1 LELNGFAAR
10 AARTEDAMNATE
22 HAFDSSKDASRCAS
36 LLAGARSAPDV
47 VTAVRSYLAA
57 WPKARVAD
65 LQRIDGGWAP
75 FDADLQPTPLY
86 RPADLQRICDAVHGQ
101 FASLQGAGVAP
112 APELLELDTFLCLAC
127 AKLAQIEPGLA
138 PQRSGLADRQPESR
152 AHR

>member
-1 LELNGFAAR
+1 
-10 AARTEDAMNATE
+10 MNATE

-57 WPKARVAD
+57 WPKSRV
-65 LQRIDGGWAP
+65 
-75 FDADLQPTPLY
+75 
-86 RPADLQRICDAVHGQ
+86 ADLQRICDAVHGQ
-101 FASLQGAGVAP
+101 FASLHGAGVAP

-152 AHR
+152 EHR